1 MRDVALRSPLVLK
14 EMEGLGQDVQR
25 ELILGQKAPKSSC
38 KVTKSWGTWD
48 ATGVHPTP
56 SAVHTV
62 RAEAPL
68 QNVIFSSNSQRLGRF
83 SGYHRWIERKKV
95 GRVLIIFQSSKT
107 LKHMPK
113 VKLFFLLRFRQ
124 KCKRNNL
131 LYFTFWQTLMLN
143 PERGGWLNS
152 MI

>member
-1 MRDVALRSPLVLK
+1 MQLRRVHLLL
-14 EMEGLGQDVQR
+14 EEQEGLGQDVQR
-25 ELILGQKAPKSSC
+25 ELILRQKAPKSSF

-68 QNVIFSSNSQRLGRF
+68 QNVILSSNSQRLGRF

-113 VKLFFLLRFRQ
+113 VKLFFLLGFRQ
-124 KCKRNNL
+124 KM
-131 LYFTFWQTLMLN
+131 QTEQSLIFHFLADSDAE
-143 PERGGWLNS
+143 PRTR
-152 MI
+152 